1 MQQEEPIIKGDL
13 LFSFLALHPSLKV
26 RLVFDLFLSQAR
38 PGLATE
44 EEVEEVARRR
54 RGKRNSKRR
63 EKEKME
69 AGHMEHELA
78 RRMSWLGKIRLDLES
93 ELVRAV

>member
-1 MQQEEPIIKGDL
+1 M
-13 LFSFLALHPSLKV
+13 
-26 RLVFDLFLSQAR
+26 FDLFLSQAR
-38 PGLATE
+38 PGLASE

-54 RGKRNSKRR
+54 RGRRNTKRR

-69 AGHMEHELA
+69 AGDMEHELA
-78 RRMSWLGKIRLDLES
+78 RRMSWLGKIRLDLDS